1 MAREDM
7 TRNRA
12 CAARRPPQILAI
24 MKKPSALPGQPTWLG
39 GTNSRGDAADAGPAL
54 CAERHPDLRPYRRWG
69 NGPSSS
75 TARSKSSILSICC
88 GNSGYRR
95 FPVPSR
101 SRYAPAA
108 PWRTTAVS
116 YCIRRTGRRRDS
128 LEVDESYVL
137 TASLDILRA
146 IAEGGGPARSFL
158 ALGYASWG
166 PGQLDDE
173 ILQNVWLTVPS
184 DEAIVFDAD
193 YPSKWSRALGK
204 LRIDP
209 GMLSGDAGR
218 A

>member
-1 MAREDM
+1 
-7 TRNRA
+7 
-12 CAARRPPQILAI
+12 

-39 GTNSRGDAADAGPAL
+39 GQILAAMPQMLDPRFVQSVIL
-54 CAERHPDLRPYRRWG
+54 ICAHTDDGAMGIIVNRPLEKLNFIDLLRQLG
-69 NGPSSS
+69 IS
-75 TARSKSSILSICC
+75 
-88 GNSGYRR
+88 
-95 FPVPSR
+95 PVPS
-101 SRYAPAA
+101 AKQIAL
-108 PWRTTAVS
+108 
-116 YCIRRTGRRRDS
+116 RTGGPVENNRGFVLHSADWTAEDS